1 MYYIRHTLY
10 NKFKII
16 EIKSYFFSKYREY
29 PDRFLS
35 FLRNLFPF
43 ISPRETSSRSIKQ
56 KYGEMAFINRW
67 VLTAWAKP
75 WVPFRLS
82 REHDGS
88 SGSQVP
94 SHRRFNV
101 GVIVVH
107 GATAAIKDHGN
118 KLIKMSLPI
127 HPTRIAWRFSHARS
141 SHLPRP
147 TRPPLRNVDSPRPLP
162 HLQSTWPHLFLEIRL
177 RDPENA
183 LVSAWKN
190 LKDRSFV
197 RVDNGT
203 GFLDDWGIEY
213 NKWCQER
220 EWRNVWMTGR
230 FWIFNVS
237 K

>member
-1 MYYIRHTLY
+1 
-10 NKFKII
+10 
-16 EIKSYFFSKYREY
+16 
-29 PDRFLS
+29 
-35 FLRNLFPF
+35 
-43 ISPRETSSRSIKQ
+43 
-56 KYGEMAFINRW
+56 MAFINRW

-127 HPTRIAWRFSHARS
+127 HPTRIAWRFSHARP

-177 RDPENA
+177 Q
-183 LVSAWKN
+183 KT
-190 LKDRSFV
+190 RSFRLGRIWRIGV
-197 RVDNGT
+197 SSVLITGLVFSMIGVSSIINDIRKENGEMF
-203 GFLDDWGIEY
+203 GWQAVFEY
-213 NKWCQER
+213 L
-220 EWRNVWMTGR
+220 M
-230 FWIFNVS
+230 
-237 K
+237 

>member
-1 MYYIRHTLY
+1 
-10 NKFKII
+10 
-16 EIKSYFFSKYREY
+16 
-29 PDRFLS
+29 
-35 FLRNLFPF
+35 
-43 ISPRETSSRSIKQ
+43 
-56 KYGEMAFINRW
+56 MAFINRW

-127 HPTRIAWRFSHARS
+127 HPTRIAWRFSHTRP

-147 TRPPLRNVDSPRPLP
+147 TRPPLRNMDSPRPLP
-162 HLQSTWPHLFLEIRL
+162 HLQSTWPHLLFLEIRL
-177 RDPENA
+177 RFRGRVPENKLRA
-183 LVSAWKN
+183 RFDFGSRRIWRIRVLFVLINWMGFRVS
-190 LKDRSFV
+190 SF
-197 RVDNGT
+197 
-203 GFLDDWGIEY
+203 DDWDIYGRTITTFV
-213 NKWCQER
+213 NINR
-220 EWRNVWMTGR
+220 LLISNNVLNDIRMEKCLYDRLFLNWYLQC
-230 FWIFNVS
+230 

>member
-35 FLRNLFPF
+35 FLRNLFPS

-127 HPTRIAWRFSHARS
+127 HPTRIAWRFSHARP

-177 RDPENA
+177 Q
-183 LVSAWKN
+183 KT
-190 LKDRSFV
+190 RSFRLGRIWRIGVSSVLITGLVFSMIGVSSIINDV
-197 RVDNGT
+197 RKENGEMF
-203 GFLDDWGIEY
+203 GWQAVFEY
-213 NKWCQER
+213 L
-220 EWRNVWMTGR
+220 M
-230 FWIFNVS
+230 
-237 K
+237 

>member
-127 HPTRIAWRFSHARS
+127 HPTRIAWRFSHARP

-177 RDPENA
+177 Q
-183 LVSAWKN
+183 KT
-190 LKDRSFV
+190 RSFRLGRIWRIGVSSVLITGLVFSMIGVSSIINDV
-197 RVDNGT
+197 RKENGEMF
-203 GFLDDWGIEY
+203 GWQAVFEY
-213 NKWCQER
+213 L
-220 EWRNVWMTGR
+220 M
-230 FWIFNVS
+230 
-237 K
+237 

>member
-1 MYYIRHTLY
+1 
-10 NKFKII
+10 
-16 EIKSYFFSKYREY
+16 
-29 PDRFLS
+29 
-35 FLRNLFPF
+35 
-43 ISPRETSSRSIKQ
+43 
-56 KYGEMAFINRW
+56 MAFINRW

-127 HPTRIAWRFSHARS
+127 HPTRIAWRFSHTRP

-147 TRPPLRNVDSPRPLP
+147 TRPPLRNMDSPRPLP
-162 HLQSTWPHLFLEIRL
+162 HLQSTWPHLLFLEIRL
-177 RDPENA
+177 RFRGRVPENKLRA
-183 LVSAWKN
+183 RFDFGSGRIWRIRVLFVLINWMGFRVS
-190 LKDRSFV
+190 SF
-197 RVDNGT
+197 
-203 GFLDDWGIEY
+203 DDWDIWEE
-213 NKWCQER
+213 QLQR
-220 EWRNVWMTGR
+220 L
-230 FWIFNVS
+230 
-237 K
+237 

>member
-1 MYYIRHTLY
+1 
-10 NKFKII
+10 
-16 EIKSYFFSKYREY
+16 
-29 PDRFLS
+29 
-35 FLRNLFPF
+35 
-43 ISPRETSSRSIKQ
+43 
-56 KYGEMAFINRW
+56 MAFINRW

-127 HPTRIAWRFSHARS
+127 HPTRIAWRFSHTRP

-147 TRPPLRNVDSPRPLP
+147 TRPPLRNMDSPRLLP
-162 HLQSTWPHLFLEIRL
+162 HLQSTWPHLLFLEIRL
-177 RDPENA
+177 RFRGRVPENKLRA
-183 LVSAWKN
+183 RFDFGSRRIWRIRVLFVLINWMGFRVS
-190 LKDRSFV
+190 SF
-197 RVDNGT
+197 
-203 GFLDDWGIEY
+203 DDWDIWEE
-213 NKWCQER
+213 QLQR
-220 EWRNVWMTGR
+220 L
-230 FWIFNVS
+230 
-237 K
+237 